1 MPTKFGRTR
10 LKLFTL
16 CAFATGVAGVANA
29 QTTNPPNDAEFRA
42 NVPATTSKPENQ
54 QPGGIV
60 TLYSPNAGQDASNRT
75 RTPIKHVILL
85 IGENRTFDHVFAT
98 YTPPAGQTVNN
109 LLSEG
114 IVNADGTPGPNVAK
128 AQQWQASQGG
138 DYSNS
143 PTHTGAYANLPQMN
157 TGGAPTQPYLAS
169 AAQAEAIEPAL
180 PAADYVE
187 LAEGGTGLPND
198 VVDTRFPVTLAN
210 APVDMHASISYNDY
224 ANSPVHRF
232 FQMWQQLDCDVAN
245 ATTANPSG
253 CRADLFPW
261 VEVTMGA
268 GNNGKTQP
276 ADFTDESTGEGSTS
290 MQFLNMAEGDAP
302 YFKQLAQ
309 QYALSDNFHQS
320 VMGGTG
326 ANHIMLGYG
335 DAIYYADADG
345 NPAVPPSNQ
354 IENPNA
360 QSGTNNWWV
369 QDGYSGGSYVD
380 CADDSQPGVGAV
392 RGYLKSLPYRTFHG
406 TDCKPG
412 AYYLVNNYNPGY
424 LGDGTPAPLG
434 ADQYTIPP
442 TTQQNLALLLTR
454 HNVSWKYYGEGWANG
469 TEDGEAG
476 TFCNICDPFL
486 YSKQVMTNPT
496 LRANNQDIN
505 NLYSDIQNGTL
516 PAVAIAKPDGL
527 LDGHPASSKLE
538 LFEGYVQ
545 KIVQMVQANPTL
557 WNDTAIMITFD
568 EGGGYY
574 DSGYVQPIDF
584 FGDGTRIPLLVVS
597 KYSTGGRVVH
607 TYYDH
612 VSFDKFVEAN
622 WALDETIS
630 RRSRDN
636 LPNPVQV
643 PNNPYVPVNAP
654 AIGDL
659 MGMFNFAHGGS
670 PDSNIAAAQN

>member
-1 MPTKFGRTR
+1 MRKMYGRTR
-10 LKLFTL
+10 LNPLVL
-16 CAFATGVAGVANA
+16 GALVTGLVGLANA
-29 QTTNPPNDAEFRA
+29 QTTSQLNNDARLA
-42 NVPATTSKPENQ
+42 TNAATTQST
-54 QPGGIV
+54 QPGGVV
-60 TLYSPNAGQDASNRT
+60 TLYSPHSGQDASNQT

-85 IGENRTFDHVFAT
+85 IGENRTFDHVYAT
-98 YTPPAGQTVNN
+98 YTPPAGQKVNN

-128 AQQWQASQGG
+128 AQQWQASETGT
-138 DYSNS
+138 YSNS
-143 PTHTGAYANLPQMN
+143 PTHTSAFTNLPQMN
-157 TGGAPTQPYLAS
+157 TGSAPTQPFLPS
-169 AAQAEAIEPAL
+169 TAAAEAIEPGL
-180 PAADYVE
+180 PTADYPF
-187 LAEGGTGLPND
+187 LAEGGTGLPNNA
-198 VVDTRFPVTLAN
+198 VDTRFPASMPN
-210 APVDMHASISYNDY
+210 APVNMHASISYNDY

-232 FQMWQQLDCDVAN
+232 FQMWQELDCKVSN
-245 ATTANPSG
+245 ATRENPSG

-268 GNNGKTQP
+268 GNNGATQP
-276 ADFTDESTGEGSTS
+276 AGFTDESTDEGATS
-290 MQFLNMAEGDAP
+290 MQFLNMAQGDAP
-302 YFKQLAQ
+302 YFKQLAE

-326 ANHIMLGYG
+326 ANHIMLGFG
-335 DAIYYADADG
+335 DLIYYANANGD
-345 NPAVPPSNQ
+345 PTTPPENQ

-360 QSGTNNWWV
+360 QAGTNNWWV
-369 QDGYSGGSYVD
+369 QDGYGGGSYVN
-380 CADDSQPGVGAV
+380 CADDTQPGVAAV
-392 RGYLKSLPYRTFHG
+392 KSYLKTLPYRTFRG
-406 TDCKPG
+406 LDCKAG

-424 LGDGTPAPLG
+424 LGDGTAAPLG
-434 ADQYTIPP
+434 ADVFTIPP
-442 TTQQNLALLLTR
+442 TKQQNLALLLTR
-454 HNVSWKYYGEGWANG
+454 HNVSWKYYGEGFANG

-486 YSKQVMTNPT
+486 YSTQVMTNPT

-516 PAVAIAKPDGL
+516 PAVSIAKPDAL

-545 KIVQMVQANPTL
+545 KIVQMVQANPQL
-557 WNDTAIMITFD
+557 WDNTAIVITFD

-584 FGDGTRIPLLVVS
+584 FGDGTRIPMLVVS

-622 WALDETIS
+622 WGLNETIS
-630 RRSRDN
+630 GRSRDN
-636 LPNPVQV
+636 LPNPVEL

-659 MGMFNFAHGGS
+659 MDMFDFRRGW
-670 PDSNIAAAQN
+670 